1 VSAFTRIQHEVHNF
15 TARTGLS
22 PNLLLVDTNF
32 ELSLNT
38 NGIKTATELW
48 GMKVV
53 VCDTIRCGILVAR
66 TEQDPFPR

>member
-1 VSAFTRIQHEVHNF
+1 MSAFVRIEHEVKNF
-15 TARTGLS
+15 VARNGLQ

-32 ELSLNT
+32 ELSLNVH
-38 NGIKTATELW
+38 GIKTASEYH

-53 VCDTIRCGILVAR
+53 VCDTIRCGIMVAR